1 MKLETDCPRC
11 KTQKT
16 AHIGRQDI
24 GRIERH
30 MHVCAEC
37 GLIFGITDAREWRRK
52 ARQWFDEKIEKGDS
66 SPSAP

>member
-1 MKLETDCPRC
+1 MRDDNILSFQTHCPRC
-11 KTQKT
+11 TSHKT

-37 GLIFGITDAREWRRK
+37 GLIFGVTDWREWKYK
-52 ARQWFDEKIEKGDS
+52 ARQWFDEKVEK
-66 SPSAP
+66 